1 MRVGERHFS
10 SIRVQL
16 LKRVFWV
23 ALLGVFSA
31 VLIQTLSLHK
41 SEAHRFQLLV
51 GQLGR
56 SYVPLLTLSLWDLEA
71 DVVRQQL
78 KQISRNPEIAWVRL
92 VSDTGLDLTF
102 GQVQP
107 GQHEPDARLKIP
119 HPVDAEQSLGELQ
132 VFADMQ
138 TLDRS
143 VLSEAIRRVLEFSL
157 FTVLIGLVIAYT
169 LHVELGRPLRRIA
182 RYAASLS
189 PQHPSGPLV
198 LHRSGHDFVDEIDL
212 VANGFETL
220 REGMQHYVAERERIA
235 SELAHERD
243 QLDQQVVQ
251 RTADLQRINGYLDI
265 FSRGLMQSLRLSTF
279 EDYQSALGLMLEE
292 LGHYTDA
299 KGCGLAMS
307 TEDGVWTWQAYWD
320 HSGQEIWPILSSLC
334 WVADPAH
341 KGWFTDSQNLKF
353 KAYELQ
359 GERRSCLLVVQDP
372 SYPDSVEERRYQK
385 MAAEMLFAL
394 LERWFHLQQLEAQR
408 QELELLSRSDPL
420 TGLANRRHFDE
431 DFQREVG
438 RAIRYELPLSVVML
452 DVDYFKNYNDHF
464 GHGQGDTCLIQI
476 ARCLQQEFQRAGELP
491 ARLGGEEFAVLLPNC
506 TLEEARSAA
515 ERLRKAILG
524 LLMPHPESPVQFVTV
539 SLGVA
544 ALNALHYRQK
554 QANGLLE
561 QADQALYMAKR
572 CGRNS
577 VSVADSLAAE
587 KLSATVPTQ
596 KLLPYLPNPD
606 DFFR

>member
-198 LHRSGHDFVDEIDL
+198 LQRSNHDFVDEIDL
-212 VANGFETL
+212 VASGFETL

-279 EDYQSALGLMLEE
+279 EDYQSALDLMLEE

-341 KGWFTDSQNLKF
+341 KGWFTESQNLKF

-359 GERRSCLLVVQDP
+359 GERRSCLLVVLDP

-464 GHGQGDTCLIQI
+464 GHGQGDTCLVQI

-554 QANGLLE
+554 QANSLLE